1 MTYVHRARW
10 SDNDRYFGPFTY
22 AKAEGKHAYRP
33 WAIVLSSGCDEYPG
47 NTLRFSGFSRT
58 LITALP
64 NIIKPW
70 KEKFGDVTDPEV
82 RKRIGPHYYHVH
94 KREFGFSLSRSGAI
108 GDPWAL
114 HVTYGAQTHSSL
126 TDMDWYWSL
135 PWTEWRHIRRS
146 LYGLDGEHFATLP
159 ERARWGTSEHAE
171 EERLLAACP
180 VRTFAFADFDGGTLA
195 AKTRIEERE
204 WRAGSGWFKWL
215 SWFREPKI
223 HRRLDIAFSGETGER
238 KGSWKGGTMGA
249 SIEMMP
255 GELHESA
262 FRRYCAE
269 HSMTFIG
276 AAEGDRANA

>member
-10 SDNDRYFGPFTY
+10 SDSDKYFGPFTY

-33 WAIVLSSGCDEYPG
+33 WAIVLSSGCDEYPA

-58 LITALP
+58 LIIALP

-108 GDPWAL
+108 GNPWAL
-114 HVTYGAQTHSSL
+114 HVTYGARTHSSL

-135 PWTEWRHIRRS
+135 PWTEWRHVRHS
-146 LYGLDGEHFATLP
+146 LYGLSGDFFVTIPEKGNWTDHRDLVDG
-159 ERARWGTSEHAE
+159 
-171 EERLLAACP
+171 CP
-180 VRTFAFADFDGGTLA
+180 TRTCEFRDFDGEVLS

-204 WRAGSGWFKWL
+204 WRYGRGWFKWL
-215 SWFREPKI
+215 SWFRQPKVW
-223 HRRLDIAFSGETGER
+223 RALDIDFSGETGEE
-238 KGSWKGGTMGA
+238 KGSWKGGTMGT
-249 SIEMMP
+249 SIGMLP

-269 HSMTFIG
+269 HNMTFIG
-276 AAEGDRANA
+276 SAE